1 MADVKTLHCS
11 LLTPDRQV
19 LDCDASFVAI
29 PAHDGEIGFLKNRA
43 PLLCKLGL
51 GSVRVESTEG
61 DHRYLIGGGFAQM
74 LNNQLTILTEHAE
87 DVADITADDA
97 RRQLD
102 EALAMPATDEAT
114 RHARQIAVAR
124 AKARLRAAR
133 TRT

>member
-61 DHRYLIGGGFAQM
+61 DLRYLIGGGFAQM

-87 DVADITADDA
+87 NVADITADDA
-97 RRQLD
+97 RKQLD

-114 RHARQIAVAR
+114 RRDRQVAIAR